1 MTDTLA
7 PYVKAIIAVLGG
19 IGTWGITA
27 AASEGVSAVE
37 WFGLLSALS
46 TALGVYAFPN
56 APVPPAE

>member
-1 MTDTLA
+1 MNPSRFA

-27 AASEGVSAVE
+27 AASDGVNAAE

-46 TALGVYAFPN
+46 TALGVFAFPN
-56 APVPPAE
+56 RPPD

>member
-1 MTDTLA
+1 MSDSLA
-7 PYVKAIIAVLGG
+7 PYAKAIIAIFGG

-27 AASEGVSAVE
+27 AAADGISAVE

-56 APVPPAE
+56 RPQEP

>member
-1 MTDTLA
+1 MPNHLT
-7 PYVKAIIAVLGG
+7 PYVKAIIAILGG

-27 AASEGVSAVE
+27 AASEGINAVE

-56 APVPPAE
+56 RPPPAG